1 MPSEFRKT
9 LMGMVTAFDFS
20 TDTRRTGCGGGLK
33 VPEFQTPRF
42 HVLPVAAS
50 FARARGAIVA
60 RSQEG
65 RHRLQG
71 ENFNCRIASPRRRAV
86 AERRPT
92 SPAPPQDH
100 V

>member
-20 TDTRRTGCGGGLK
+20 TGHAPDRVRGGLK

-71 ENFNCRIASPRRRAV
+71 ENCNCRIASPRRRAV